1 MSVCEWSFCPSTV
14 LSSISSID
22 ADHQVFGTVTS
33 PLQCLRFNAY
43 QQSSNESDSKVSTS
57 EEKEL
62 NYHFVLNTSV
72 MVGLQKLM
80 LS

>member
-1 MSVCEWSFCPSTV
+1 MCT
-14 LSSISSID
+14 SIG
-22 ADHQVFGTVTS
+22 AEHQVCGTVTS

-43 QQSSNESDSKVSTS
+43 QQSSNESDSKVFTS

-62 NYHFVLNTSV
+62 DYHFVLNTV
-72 MVGLQKLM
+72 IVGLHKLM

>member
-1 MSVCEWSFCPSTV
+1 MCT
-14 LSSISSID
+14 SIG
-22 ADHQVFGTVTS
+22 AEHQVCGTVTS

-43 QQSSNESDSKVSTS
+43 QQSTNESDSKVFTS

-62 NYHFVLNTSV
+62 DYHFVLNTSV
-72 MVGLQKLM
+72 IVGLHKLM

>member
-1 MSVCEWSFCPSTV
+1 MVI
-14 LSSISSID
+14 LSINCIDMCTSIG
-22 ADHQVFGTVTS
+22 AEHQVCGTVTS

-43 QQSSNESDSKVSTS
+43 QQSSNESDSKVFTS

-62 NYHFVLNTSV
+62 DYHFVLNTSV
-72 MVGLQKLM
+72 IVGLHKLM

>member
-1 MSVCEWSFCPSTV
+1 MVILFINCIEMCSSTG
-14 LSSISSID
+14 

-33 PLQCLRFNAY
+33 PLQCLRFSAY
-43 QQSSNESDSKVSTS
+43 QQSSNESDSKVFTS

-72 MVGLQKLM
+72 IVGLQKVM